1 MKRLLV
7 SVLMMAAFLVSPSYA
22 EGLFPNIPKAIGE
35 PHPEGNEY
43 WRVNHPSLLSHDR
56 DQTVIEGIRDIDAS
70 IAECVSCHAVKGP
83 DAAPVTIASEEHFC
97 RACHDY
103 AAVQIDCFQCH
114 NSVPD
119 VADQAA
125 LMPFSRDDELAN
137 LRAYLEGVSQ

>member
-7 SVLMMAAFLVSPSYA
+7 SVLMMAALLGAPVLA
-22 EGLFPNIPKAIGE
+22 EGLLPNIPKAIGE

-43 WRVNHPSLLSHDR
+43 WRINHPALLSHDR
-56 DQTVIEGIRDIDAS
+56 DMTVVDGVRNIDAS
-70 IAECVSCHAVKGP
+70 LAECVSCHAVKGP
-83 DAAPVTIASEEHFC
+83 DAAPVTVESDQHFC

-103 AAVQIDCFQCH
+103 AAVKIDCFQCH

-119 VADQAA
+119 VADQAMLLPYRENPVA
-125 LMPFSRDDELAN
+125 D

>member
-1 MKRLLV
+1 MKRLLL
-7 SVLMMAAFLVSPSYA
+7 SVLLMVMVSASFA
-22 EGLFPNIPKAIGE
+22 EGLLPNIPAAIGE

-43 WRVNHPSLLSHDR
+43 WRVNHPALLSHDR
-56 DQTVIEGIRDIDAS
+56 DQTVIDGIRDVEAS

-83 DAAPVTIASEEHFC
+83 NAAPVTIESDQHFC

-103 AAVQIDCFQCH
+103 VAVKIDCFQCH

-119 VADQAA
+119 VADQAVLLPYRKNPVA
-125 LMPFSRDDELAN
+125 D